1 MTRIAVVGFGYWGKN
16 LIRNFYEL
24 GTLSVVCDADD
35 ARQIDVENQYP
46 GVQFT
51 TSFDDVLA
59 DGEIDAVV
67 LATPAVTHAS
77 LAEQVLSAGKDCF
90 VEKPLSLSVPDG
102 ERLTALAETHQRI
115 LMVGHILHYHPAIIA
130 LKELITEGKLGRIDY
145 IYSNRLNI
153 GKFRTEENILWSFAP
168 HDISVILGILDEEPD
183 SIDCQGA
190 SYVSSNI
197 ADVTMTQM
205 AFRSGAKAHIHV
217 SWLHPFKEQRLVIVG
232 SEQMAVFDD
241 TAEDKLVL
249 YPHKVNWQD
258 RIPTAVKADAVAI
271 DLPESEPLKQEC
283 RAFLDSINTR
293 IPPLTDGKEGLRVLK
308 VLAASQKQLES
319 PARKPNAEESPTETQ
334 LTKDA
339 RIHRTAEVDHLAT
352 IGSGTSVWHYSHVM
366 NRAVIGNDCSIGQN
380 CCISPEVTIGD
391 RVKIQNNVSVYTGTI
406 VEDDVFLGPSCVLT
420 NVSNPRSQ
428 VSRKSIYETTTIRR
442 GATVGANATIV
453 CGIEIGQ
460 YSFVAA
466 GAVVT
471 RDVPDYAL
479 MVGNPARQTG
489 WMSRHGHKLPAGN
502 GTILTCPESGLRY
515 KENAAGQLTC
525 LDISESDPLPSE
537 LASGSVQY
545 REVQSRTIKARLFA
559 G

>member
-24 GTLSVVCDADD
+24 GALSTVCDADE
-35 ARQIDVENQYP
+35 ARRTDVEDQYP
-46 GVQFT
+46 GVRFT
-51 TSFDDVLA
+51 TSFDDVLTN
-59 DGEIDAVV
+59 DEIDAVV
-67 LATPAVTHAS
+67 LATPATTHAN

-102 ERLTALAETHQRI
+102 ERLTALAETHTRI

-130 LKELITEGKLGRIDY
+130 LKDLITSGKLGRIDY

-205 AFRSGAKAHIHV
+205 SFHSGTKAHIHV

-241 TAEDKLVL
+241 TAKDKLVL

-271 DLPESEPLKQEC
+271 ELPKSEPLKQEC
-283 RAFLDSINTR
+283 KAFLDSIETR
-293 IPPLTDGKEGLRVLK
+293 TPPITDGNEGLRVLK
-308 VLAASQKQLES
+308 VLAACQDQLES
-319 PARKPNAEESPTETQ
+319 PASSLAPKVSPSKTPRTEG
-334 LTKDA
+334 A
-339 RIHRTAEVDHLAT
+339 IIHKTADVDHLAT
-352 IGSGTSVWHYSHVM
+352 VGSGTSVWHYSHVM
-366 NRAVIGNDCSIGQN
+366 DRAVIGDDCSIGQN
-380 CCISPEVTIGD
+380 CCISPDVTIGD

-406 VEDDVFLGPSCVLT
+406 IEDDVFLGPSCVLT

-442 GATVGANATIV
+442 GATIGANATIV
-453 CGIEIGQ
+453 CGTEIGQ

-489 WMSRHGHKLPAGN
+489 WMSRHGHKLPT
-502 GTILTCPESGLRY
+502 GTGSILTCPESGLRY
-515 KENAAGQLTC
+515 KEDTAGQLTC

-545 REVQSRTIKARLFA
+545 REVQSRTMKARLFA

>member
-24 GTLSVVCDADD
+24 GSLATVCDADET
-35 ARQIDVENQYP
+35 RQIDVENQYP

-59 DGEIDAVV
+59 DNEIDAVV

-77 LAEQVLSAGKDCF
+77 LAEQVLSSGKDCF
-90 VEKPLSLSVPDG
+90 VEKPLSLSVSDG

-130 LKELITEGKLGRIDY
+130 LKKLITDGELGRIDY

-168 HDISVILGILDEEPD
+168 HDISVILGVLDEEPD

-258 RIPTAVKADAVAI
+258 RIPTAIKADAVAV
-271 DLPESEPLKQEC
+271 DLPKSEPLKQEC
-283 RAFLDSINTR
+283 KAFLDSIKTR
-293 IPPLTDGKEGLRVLK
+293 IPPLTDGEEGLRVLK

-319 PARKPNAEESPTETQ
+319 PVRKSNTEESPTEAP
-334 LTKDA
+334 LTEAA

-366 NRAVIGNDCSIGQN
+366 NEAVIGNDCSIGQN

-428 VSRKSIYETTTIRR
+428 VSRKKLYEKTTIRR
-442 GATVGANATIV
+442 GATIGANATIV
-453 CGIEIGQ
+453 CGVEVGQ
-460 YSFVAA
+460 YSFIAA

-471 RDVPDYAL
+471 KDVPDYAL

-489 WMSRHGHKLPAGN
+489 WMSRHGQKMN
-502 GTILTCPESGLRY
+502 SGTPGIVVCPESSLKYR
-515 KENAAGQLTC
+515 ENQNGNLTC
-525 LDISESDPLPSE
+525 LDISESDPLPAE
-537 LASGSVQY
+537 MATGQTPY
-545 REVQSRTIKARLFA
+545 REIQDQAKKARLFA